1 MTGTRGHNAFVDA
14 GVNEVTHSGIYEI
27 LMTSCMAKA
36 IVAPLPPSI
45 TIDSL
50 HDGSHRYP
58 IKRPFYHNFAARSSR
73 YLCSANACLS
83 CVPGRGRVRECFSSI
98 EGGPRIVDYP
108 Q

>member
-1 MTGTRGHNAFVDA
+1 MDAAEWLRGVGLEKYMPAFR
-14 GVNEVTHSGIYEI
+14 VNDIDGEV
-27 LMTSCMAKA
+27 LRRLTSEDLREL
-36 IVAPLPPSI
+36 VV
-45 TIDSL
+45 
-50 HDGSHRYP
+50 SHRYP
-58 IKRPFYHNFAARSSR
+58 IKEAFYHNFAARSSR